1 MSGRDPV
8 VSGFNERLQELS
20 KRFTAR
26 CGERADQLEL
36 ALSAGRRDEV
46 ASIAHDIAGTGGIFG
61 FNELS
66 IEARSLDHLAKSDA
80 PYENAARSMVLR
92 LREIATAGA

>member
-1 MSGRDPV
+1 M
-8 VSGFNERLQELS
+8 SGFNERLEGLR
-20 KRFTAR
+20 KRFIAR

-36 ALSAGRRDEV
+36 ALSQGRREQV

-61 FNELS
+61 FDDLS
-66 IEARSLDHLAKSDA
+66 IEARSLDHLAKGDA

-92 LREIATAGA
+92 LREIAEASA